1 MRKFAA
7 VFVLLFVA
15 SLSLSADIYV
25 KSKSHTDPM
34 TVMGQT
40 TPATDTVQEQ
50 WIGDDVF
57 AQVSADQSMIFNLKK
72 NMVSIVN
79 HKAKNYVETTLPIDM
94 AKLLPP
100 EAAAFAGMMK
110 MSATVAEGSE
120 TKKIGQWNCKL
131 YTMTM
136 SMMGQNITTKIWAS
150 TDVGFDTAAF
160 NAKFMGNLVKGGGRM
175 LDERSL
181 KEFAKIKGYQ
191 IATET
196 SGEIMG
202 AKMLSTTEV
211 VEISKKNAPA
221 GVYAPPSGYTKT
233 TSLGMDA
240 FRK

>member
-1 MRKFAA
+1 MRKFTA

-25 KSKSHTDPM
+25 KSKSHTDSM

-40 TPATDTVQEQ
+40 TPASDIVMEQ

-57 AQVSADQSMIFNLKK
+57 AQVSADQSMIINMKK
-72 NMVSIVN
+72 NLMWIVN
-79 HKAKNYVETTLPIDM
+79 HKAKNYVETTLPLDI

-150 TDVGFDTAAF
+150 TEVGFDTAAF
-160 NAKFMGNLVKGGGRM
+160 NAKVMGNLIRGGGMM
-175 LDERSL
+175 LDDSSV

-196 SGEIMG
+196 SGAIMG
-202 AKMLSTTEV
+202 ANMRSTTEV
-211 VEISKKNAPA
+211 VEISKKSAPA
-221 GVYAPPSGYTKT
+221 GVYAPPSGYAKT
-233 TSLGMDA
+233 ANLSMDA
-240 FRK
+240 LRK